1 MLGDKIYNLR
11 KNRKISQEEF
21 AEILNTSR
29 QAVSKWERNEA
40 KPDIDKL
47 ILIAKLFNVSIDYLL
62 NYEVVST
69 NVNDLINMLK
79 ESYRNNNFTIS
90 INDIKTWCMKYP
102 NNFELYLSSSDYLY
116 VSYINNNN
124 GEYLDLALSYINK
137 AISQYIP
144 EYSEIISLN
153 DLHYGVA
160 EIYLMQ
166 EKYDLAKEYAESN
179 NVYGSEVLL
188 AKCDLALKKYDDALK
203 RSSDIYLKSVSD
215 IMNVSIIQIM
225 VLLKKKKIQ
234 ESYDL
239 INWSIQ
245 FIKSVMKDNDL
256 FKNLLCPFI
265 YLKSTSERLLNI
277 SSEESMKLLKEIS
290 LSSLS
295 NPFISETKS
304 LKYYFGTTD
313 PVVLIDSNIENS
325 FKEIIKRTSK
335 DDIHYQT
342 LIDIYNEI
350 FEGGTNE

>member
-1 MLGDKIYNLR
+1 MLGENIYNLR

-62 NYEVVST
+62 NYEVDST
-69 NVNDLINMLK
+69 NITSLINMFK
-79 ESYRNNNFTIS
+79 ECYKNNNFTIS
-90 INDIKTWCMKYP
+90 INDIKTWCSKYP
-102 NNFELYLSSSDYLY
+102 NNFELYLSSSEYLY
-116 VSYINNNN
+116 IAYFNNNDA
-124 GEYLDLALSYINK
+124 EYLELALSYINK
-137 AISQYIP
+137 AINQFIP

-153 DLHYGVA
+153 DLHTGVVY
-160 EIYLMQ
+160 IYLMQ
-166 EKYDLAKEYAESN
+166 NKYDLAKEYAKEN
-179 NVYGSEVLL
+179 NVYGSDVLL
-188 AKCDLALKKYDDALK
+188 AKCDLALKNYDDALK

-234 ESYDL
+234 ESYEL
-239 INWSIQ
+239 INWSIS
-245 FIKSVMKDNDL
+245 FIKSVMKDNHL
-256 FKNLLCPFI
+256 FKNLLCPFL
-265 YLKSTSERLLNI
+265 YLKATCERLLDI
-277 SSEESMKLLKEIS
+277 SSDESIRLLKDIS
-290 LSSLS
+290 LNSLN
-295 NPFISETKS
+295 NPFVSETKS

-313 PVVLIDSNIENS
+313 PVVLIDSNNENS
-325 FKEIIKRTSK
+325 FKEIIKQTSK

-350 FEGGTNE
+350 FKGDLNE